1 MKSINRYA
9 KRSKISEAKFRQM
22 IRYFAVDLDA
32 TQITQLI
39 VLNLN
44 SVNHSLR
51 TIRERIAEFCEAQSP
66 FKGEIEVDESSL
78 AHAYN
83 GLGWLQYKNG
93 LIWG

>member
-1 MKSINRYA
+1 
-9 KRSKISEAKFRQM
+9 M

-51 TIRERIAEFCEAQSP
+51 AIRERIAEFLR
-66 FKGEIEVDESSL
+66 SSISFL
-78 AHAYN
+78 RAKSKSMKVH
-83 GLGWLQYKNG
+83 
-93 LIWG
+93 